1 MLVLVTGGSGFI
13 GSRLIGRLIAA
24 GHRVRSAG
32 RRPARIVAASAQA
45 PDRDSRIEHVAA
57 DFTRDHS
64 TEDWLPRL
72 EGVDVVVNAVGIIRE
87 RGPQS
92 FDALHTRAPSAL
104 FAACERAGVRRVV
117 QLSALGADEQA
128 ASRFHL
134 SKRRADEFL
143 LGLRVSAAVVQPSL
157 VYGPG
162 GGSARLFDTL
172 ASLPLAPLPAGGRQ
186 AIQPIHIDDLVDAL
200 MALIEAPATGGPTPN
215 DADRSGPP
223 GTGRVALV
231 GPEPVSLRE
240 LIAQL
245 RRSMGLGELHVL
257 PIPAPLVSMSAVV
270 VGRLP
275 FGLFDAESWQML
287 QRGNTASPDAT
298 TALLGHPPRPI
309 AGFVEREQAAPMRAQ
324 AMMNWLVP
332 VLRLS
337 IAAVWIVTGIVSL
350 GLYPVE
356 DSLAL
361 LARTGLHGTSALIAL
376 YGAAVLDLA
385 LGIAVL
391 CWRSRWLWRMQIVLI
406 LVYTAIISW
415 KLPEFWL
422 HPYAPVLKN
431 LPMLA
436 VLWLLHEY
444 DRRPWNT

>member
-1 MLVLVTGGSGFI
+1 M
-13 GSRLIGRLIAA
+13 
-24 GHRVRSAG
+24 
-32 RRPARIVAASAQA
+32 
-45 PDRDSRIEHVAA
+45 
-57 DFTRDHS
+57 
-64 TEDWLPRL
+64 
-72 EGVDVVVNAVGIIRE
+72 
-87 RGPQS
+87 
-92 FDALHTRAPSAL
+92 

-117 QLSALGADEQA
+117 QLSARGAAEQA
-128 ASRFHL
+128 ASRFPL
-134 SKRRADEFL
+134 SKRRAREFL

-186 AIQPIHIDDLVDAL
+186 AIQPIYIHDLLDAM
-200 MALIEAPATGGPTPN
+200 MALIEASTPGGPRRNGPARN
-215 DADRSGPP
+215 DPARNGPARTDP
-223 GTGRVALV
+223 ARTDPARTGPARTGRVALV
-231 GPEPVSLRE
+231 GPAPVSLRE
-240 LIAQL
+240 LIAPL

-257 PIPAPLVSMSAVV
+257 SVPAPLATMSAAVA
-270 VGRLP
+270 GRLP
-275 FGLFDAESWQML
+275 FGLFDKESWQML
-287 QRGNTASPDAT
+287 QRGNSASPEAT

-309 AGFVEREQAAPMRAQ
+309 AAFVAPGQAAPPRLQ

-337 IAAVWIVTGIVSL
+337 IAAVCIVTGIVSL

-361 LARTGLHGTSALIAL
+361 LARTGLHGIPASIAL

-391 CWRSRWLWRMQIVLI
+391 SWRSRWLWRMQIVLI

-436 VLWLLHEY
+436 VLWLLHET